1 MKRNEIR
8 NSLGSRLD
16 VADLEYD
23 ISRLSS
29 ELDYHRSKVVIFE
42 QTVKAQQEELDAL
55 LGVLEGPKVKGEI
68 YK

>member
-1 MKRNEIR
+1 MEKNQIR
-8 NSLGSRLD
+8 ESLGSRLD

-23 ISRLSS
+23 IKRLTS

-55 LGVLEGPKVKGEI
+55 LGILEGPKVKGEI
-68 YK
+68 YR

>member
-1 MKRNEIR
+1 MERNEIR
-8 NSLGSRLD
+8 NSLGSRID

-55 LGVLEGPKVKGEI
+55 LGVLEGPTVKGEI

>member
-1 MKRNEIR
+1 MKRNTIR

-23 ISRLSS
+23 VSRLNS
-29 ELDYHRSKVVIFE
+29 ELNFHRSKVVIFE

-55 LGVLEGPKVKGEI
+55 LGILDRPETKGEI

>member
-1 MKRNEIR
+1 MERNEIR
-8 NSLGSRLD
+8 NSLGSRID

-23 ISRLSS
+23 ISRLKS
-29 ELDYHRSKVVIFE
+29 ELDFHRSKVVIFE